1 MQFTSARSQCQK
13 QLRRCHFDYTES
25 LFANENAGS
34 KFWAYIKTKRKDNCS
49 VAPLR
54 ENGMLISDAKG
65 KANALNRQY
74 CSVFN
79 TDNRG
84 SEPTKGPSSIPD
96 MPPISVSEEGVR
108 KLLKALEPNK
118 ASGPDQIS
126 PTVLKELAD
135 VLCKPL
141 AQIFQAAIDSGE
153 APNQWKTAT
162 VTPIFKK
169 GDKHKASNYRPVSLT
184 SVCCKICEHIISKAI
199 RNHFEKHEVL
209 CDHQHGFRYGRSCE
223 TQLLMF
229 VDDLASS
236 MAEGKQIDAIVLDFS
251 KAFDV
256 VPHGSLLTKL
266 SYYGVRGTTLK
277 WIDSFLSGR
286 TQRVLVDGEYSDT
299 APVTS
304 GVPQGSVLG
313 PMLFLAY
320 INDMPECI
328 TSQTRLFADDTIVY
342 RHINTQRDCDKLQED
357 MHALEEWEEKW
368 GMTFN
373 PSKCETIRITR
384 KKTPITRTYILKE
397 EELKTVRS
405 AKYLGVTVASDL
417 SWNEHVANTVAK
429 ANRALGFVKR
439 NVVTPSTA
447 TKERA
452 YNALVRP
459 ILEYASTVW
468 SPGQKCLCATIEAVQ
483 RRAARYVCGL
493 QSRQESVTAMM
504 HRLQWET
511 LENRR
516 KKGRVTMLYKI
527 WTDQVAI
534 PSTKLVPTTRV
545 TRGHSAKL
553 QQLVAKKN
561 YVQQSFFPSA
571 IKLWNSL
578 PDVVVSQPSI
588 EDFKE
593 KLKTVK
599 FPQNT

>member
-1 MQFTSARSQCQK
+1 M
-13 QLRRCHFDYTES
+13 
-25 LFANENAGS
+25 
-34 KFWAYIKTKRKDNCS
+34 
-49 VAPLR
+49 
-54 ENGMLISDAKG
+54 
-65 KANALNRQY
+65 
-74 CSVFN
+74 
-79 TDNRG
+79 
-84 SEPTKGPSSIPD
+84 
-96 MPPISVSEEGVR
+96 
-108 KLLKALEPNK
+108 
-118 ASGPDQIS
+118 
-126 PTVLKELAD
+126 
-135 VLCKPL
+135 
-141 AQIFQAAIDSGE
+141 
-153 APNQWKTAT
+153 
-162 VTPIFKK
+162 
-169 GDKHKASNYRPVSLT
+169 
-184 SVCCKICEHIISKAI
+184 
-199 RNHFEKHEVL
+199 
-209 CDHQHGFRYGRSCE
+209 
-223 TQLLMF
+223 
-229 VDDLASS
+229 
-236 MAEGKQIDAIVLDFS
+236 
-251 KAFDV
+251 
-256 VPHGSLLTKL
+256 
-266 SYYGVRGTTLK
+266 
-277 WIDSFLSGR
+277 
-286 TQRVLVDGEYSDT
+286 
-299 APVTS
+299 
-304 GVPQGSVLG
+304 
-313 PMLFLAY
+313 
-320 INDMPECI
+320 
-328 TSQTRLFADDTIVY
+328 
-342 RHINTQRDCDKLQED
+342 
-357 MHALEEWEEKW
+357 
-368 GMTFN
+368 
-373 PSKCETIRITR
+373 
-384 KKTPITRTYILKE
+384 
-397 EELKTVRS
+397 RS

-553 QQLVAKKN
+553 QQLLAKKN